1 MEQKAKFIIIG
12 LIGVAVICF
21 FLFIQS
27 LGVKQQL
34 ARERDDLKT
43 ENTTLTAKMERLT
56 SSLREYE
63 TKVSFL
69 NNELDRVSREKADL
83 DKKFELVNKTKE
95 ALIEELKAK
104 RQERVSQ
111 SALKEPQQ
119 EFAPQGNDVYW
130 ASILKA
136 KTDLEF
142 QLGNVRS
149 ELKNLQINNEQL
161 QREKGT
167 SELELNNLR
176 RERDDLNR
184 QLDYNKKLLDSIT
197 QELVREKNDKAQIQN
212 SYKLI
217 RNENSVLSRQLAS
230 LNNRKINLERKLQ
243 DIQEDKGSLE
253 RRISEMEVILTDR
266 LGQMDNLKE
275 KMTGAKSGL
284 PVEEK
289 KESVEL
295 PAIVVKP
302 QAEVPGEQRES
313 GATLMGRIMAI
324 NKENNFVIIDLG
336 SESKVKAGDTF
347 RVYRGDKPIAN
358 IEVIQVRQSISAC
371 DIKRQGLQIKIGDI
385 VR

>member
-197 QELVREKNDKAQIQN
+197 QELVREKNDKAQIQKR
-212 SYKLI
+212 YKLI
-217 RNENSVLSRQLAS
+217 RNEN
-230 LNNRKINLERKLQ
+230 
-243 DIQEDKGSLE
+243 
-253 RRISEMEVILTDR
+253 
-266 LGQMDNLKE
+266 
-275 KMTGAKSGL
+275 
-284 PVEEK
+284 
-289 KESVEL
+289 
-295 PAIVVKP
+295 
-302 QAEVPGEQRES
+302 
-313 GATLMGRIMAI
+313 
-324 NKENNFVIIDLG
+324 
-336 SESKVKAGDTF
+336 
-347 RVYRGDKPIAN
+347 
-358 IEVIQVRQSISAC
+358 
-371 DIKRQGLQIKIGDI
+371 
-385 VR
+385 

>member
-1 MEQKAKFIIIG
+1 M
-12 LIGVAVICF
+12 
-21 FLFIQS
+21 
-27 LGVKQQL
+27 
-34 ARERDDLKT
+34 
-43 ENTTLTAKMERLT
+43 
-56 SSLREYE
+56 
-63 TKVSFL
+63 
-69 NNELDRVSREKADL
+69 
-83 DKKFELVNKTKE
+83 
-95 ALIEELKAK
+95 
-104 RQERVSQ
+104 
-111 SALKEPQQ
+111 
-119 EFAPQGNDVYW
+119 
-130 ASILKA
+130 
-136 KTDLEF
+136 
-142 QLGNVRS
+142 
-149 ELKNLQINNEQL
+149 
-161 QREKGT
+161 
-167 SELELNNLR
+167 
-176 RERDDLNR
+176 
-184 QLDYNKKLLDSIT
+184 
-197 QELVREKNDKAQIQN
+197 
-212 SYKLI
+212 
-217 RNENSVLSRQLAS
+217 AS